1 MVQIDEPIP
10 NINCRFISF
19 HIHKGNPVNIVPFWF
34 IFLTFFPH
42 RITNCDLIFPE
53 IARNC
58 TRLTGLQ
65 PQDQPDSR
73 DESSS
78 VSMRFYFK
86 AVKEKLVREKI
97 TLNCEDW
104 ELKIEMVA
112 RVLGKGKGTPML
124 RDGIKCVEVL
134 QDLDTETEASDWQGF
149 WIPESNYRLSIIDID
164 L

>member
-1 MVQIDEPIP
+1 MV
-10 NINCRFISF
+10 
-19 HIHKGNPVNIVPFWF
+19 
-34 IFLTFFPH
+34 
-42 RITNCDLIFPE
+42 PE
-53 IARNC
+53 ISRNC
-58 TRLTGLQ
+58 TRLTGLP
-65 PQDQPDSR
+65 PQDQPDSS
-73 DESSS
+73 DEGSS

-97 TLNCEDW
+97 TLNCEDR

-149 WIPESNYRLSIIDID
+149 
-164 L
+164 

>member
-1 MVQIDEPIP
+1 MNISPPTVLQQSEYFRSVVQIDEPIP

-19 HIHKGNPVNIVPFWF
+19 HIHKGSPVNIVPFWF
-34 IFLTFFPH
+34 LFLMFSPDK
-42 RITNCDLIFPE
+42 NYKLWLDVP
-53 IARNC
+53 RNC
-58 TRLTGLQ
+58 TRLTRPQ
-65 PQDQPDSR
+65 PQDQPDSGA
-73 DESSS
+73 ESSS

-97 TLNCEDW
+97 TLNCEDS

-149 WIPESNYRLSIIDID
+149 
-164 L
+164 

>member
-1 MVQIDEPIP
+1 M
-10 NINCRFISF
+10 
-19 HIHKGNPVNIVPFWF
+19 
-34 IFLTFFPH
+34 
-42 RITNCDLIFPE
+42 FPE
-53 IARNC
+53 ISRNC
-58 TRLTGLQ
+58 TRLTGPQ

-134 QDLDTETEASDWQGF
+134 QDLDTETKASDWQGF
-149 WIPESNYRLSIIDID
+149 
-164 L
+164 